1 MSLLKN
7 GYSFCGKWS
16 SDRPFQPS
24 VPDGA
29 VASSSEDRM
38 ELALSASVE
47 AIGVSAPNPS
57 VGCLLSIGEQV
68 LASGATQEDGGLHA
82 EAVAL
87 KNWKNQARGEQ
98 SNLHTLT
105 ATVTLEPCSHFGRQP
120 PCAELL
126 IASGVRTVEIA
137 RLDPFHQVN
146 GSGIQ
151 KLREAGVGVVMG
163 NGWAEATAIYY
174 PFIIEKTLHRPC
186 VALKWAQT
194 LDGALVDAT
203 GRSKWITGEF
213 ARQYGHGLRR
223 KYDAVMVGA
232 HTFLTDQPQLTVR
245 DVASSFQPLRIVWD
259 PGSKLQGTQ
268 AFADDELEQKTP
280 WLYLGPRPLKGALWM
295 PWSEEDAKD
304 LKGVAGLFSKLTE
317 MGIQSL
323 MIEGGPT
330 LLRAW
335 MATDFW
341 DVAHVMVAP
350 LWLDRDP
357 LGSNPEQKP
366 LRSLANTEKWVRAS
380 SLPLGDDL
388 LMEFVPR
395 SRVGL
400 FSPG

>member
-1 MSLLKN
+1 
-7 GYSFCGKWS
+7 
-16 SDRPFQPS
+16 
-24 VPDGA
+24 
-29 VASSSEDRM
+29 M
-38 ELALSASVE
+38 EFALSAAAE

-57 VGCLLSIGEQV
+57 VGCLLSIGGQV
-68 LASGATQEDGGLHA
+68 LASGSTQEDGGLHA

-87 KNWKNQARGEQ
+87 KKWKNHAGGEQ
-98 SNLHTLT
+98 SDLGELT

-120 PCAELL
+120 PCADLL
-126 IASGVRTVEIA
+126 IAAGVRRVEIA
-137 RLDPFHQVN
+137 RVDPYHQVN

-151 KLREAGVGVVMG
+151 RLREAGVAVVTST
-163 NGWAEATAIYY
+163 GWAEATAIYY
-174 PFIIEKTLHRPC
+174 PFLIEKTFNRPC

-203 GRSKWITGEF
+203 GKSKWITGEL

-232 HTFLTDQPQLTVR
+232 HTFLMDQPKLTVR

-259 PGSKLQGTQ
+259 PGGKIQGPQ
-268 AFADDELEQKTP
+268 AFAETELELKTP
-280 WLYLGPRPLKGALWM
+280 WLYLGPRRLEGALWI
-295 PWSEEDAKD
+295 PWDEEDAKK
-304 LKGVAGLFSKLTE
+304 LKGIAKLFSKLTE

-335 MATDFW
+335 IETGLW

-357 LGSNPEQKP
+357 VGRNPEQTP
-366 LRSLANTEKWVRAS
+366 LRCLANTEKWVRAS
-380 SLPLGDDL
+380 SLSLGDDL

-400 FSPG
+400 FSSDQRDGSN